1 MRMKLTKAF
10 AAIAAVTIC
19 MSGCGGAASSSAPA
33 SQAGSAPAGSTPP
46 ASSTAPAP
54 KYPTKA
60 MEFIAPAGAGGGWDT
75 TIRAVAKVLKDENIV
90 PVAMPVT
97 NKPGGGGAV
106 NLAYMDEK
114 KGSDTLI
121 SVYSPPLLLNNLNGT
136 TPLNYKDNTTPLA
149 ALITDYGCFLVSKD
163 SPYQNLNDVMDA
175 LKADIKSVKLGGAS
189 SAGSM
194 DHLQF
199 LKVAAA
205 AGVANPEQIDY
216 VSFQDGSAT
225 AMLLGGHFD
234 VLTSGIADSVGLVE
248 SGDLRALGITAPE
261 RVGSGVI
268 GEMPTCIEQGIDAT
282 FYNWRGLFGTA
293 GMPDYARDYWV
304 DALTKMVETDAW
316 KAECDKYG
324 WDQQFLTGDD
334 FMKFLD
340 ENNEEYKTLLDSVGM
355 LKVQ

>member
-1 MRMKLTKAF
+1 MKFTKAL
-10 AAIAAVTIC
+10 AAIAAVTLL
-19 MSGCGGAASSSAPA
+19 MSGCGGAASSAVSSTAPSGA
-33 SQAGSAPAGSTPP
+33 APAGSSA
-46 ASSTAPAP
+46 ASSAAAP
-54 KYPTKA
+54 KYPTKP

-75 TIRAVAKVLKDENIV
+75 TIRAVAKVLKDEKLV

-97 NKPGGGGAV
+97 NKPGGGGSV

-114 KGSDTLI
+114 KDSDTLI

-136 TPLNYKDNTTPLA
+136 TPLNYKENTTPLA
-149 ALITDYGCFLVSKD
+149 ALITDYGCFLVSKN
-163 SPYQNLNDVMDA
+163 SPYQSINDVMDA

-199 LKVAAA
+199 LKIAKA
-205 AGVANPEQIDY
+205 AGVTNPEDIDY

-248 SGDLRALGITAPE
+248 SGDLRVLAITAPE

-282 FYNWRGLFGTA
+282 FFNWRGLFGTA
-293 GMPDYARDYWV
+293 GMPDYAKEYWV
-304 DALTKMVETDAW
+304 DTLTKMVATDAW

-324 WDQQFLTGDD
+324 WDQQFLTGDE

-355 LKVQ
+355 LKLK